1 MSFVPE
7 SLFEANFERGQS
19 PKGAMGIGLEGRLYK
34 DLEKEGYEKDD
45 INISD
50 EFVITPA
57 QSARSYRFDEHE
69 ILQKLCIKHMDS
81 KKKAIAQVL
90 MSGKHSSSESTQ
102 KSVEAAFKD
111 GVSKESLKL
120 LIDNFSEDGNT
131 SNAANIQLAKLTR
144 TKEKEKFEDEYNTYI
159 FIGYTDK
166 VPVEV
171 NGKQY
176 YEDKFVVENM
186 VKIDMYN
193 PNDLNMVSGMKLRT
207 RYQNYPDDSGG
218 TFAVKVPAEL
228 MDEDSY
234 SEIPDHMQ
242 EIIEK
247 YKFKI

>member
-1 MSFVPE
+1 M
-7 SLFEANFERGQS
+7 
-19 PKGAMGIGLEGRLYK
+19 
-34 DLEKEGYEKDD
+34 DD
-45 INISD
+45 D
-50 EFVITPA
+50 V
-57 QSARSYRFDEHE
+57 Q
-69 ILQKLCIKHMDS
+69 Q
-81 KKKAIAQVL
+81 
-90 MSGKHSSSESTQ
+90 
-102 KSVEAAFKD
+102 
-111 GVSKESLKL
+111 
-120 LIDNFSEDGNT
+120 
-131 SNAANIQLAKLTR
+131 
-144 TKEKEKFEDEYNTYI
+144 KFEEEYNTYI